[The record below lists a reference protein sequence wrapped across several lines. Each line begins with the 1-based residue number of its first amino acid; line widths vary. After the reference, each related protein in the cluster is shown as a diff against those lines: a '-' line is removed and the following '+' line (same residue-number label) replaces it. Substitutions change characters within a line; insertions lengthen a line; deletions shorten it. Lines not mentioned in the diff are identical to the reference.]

1 MLEKLDLN
9 QKIKKKSY
17 KSMMPEL
24 SNRLFNVEKASWDAG
39 IPVVILFEG
48 WDAAGKGTSI
58 QKLTAPLDPR
68 GFKLYPIR
76 AARTYEKKHP
86 WLWRFWLKLPARGE
100 WAIFDRSWYGRV
112 MVERVEDLIPESEWR
127 RAYRDIVDF
136 ERTLADDGYVI
147 IKFFLHISKQE
158 QKKRFE
164 KLSKDPLEAW
174 HVTPEDWEHHRR
186 YDDWLLAYEEAFE
199 RTESEWGPWT
209 IVEATDRRFTRVK
222 IYQTIIHRLEQRLKA
237 LGVELENVED
247 EEAGEPE
254 EDNLEEEAR
263 DQEEDTFEE
272 VSEDEAVEEI
282 VTALQDAIS
291 DAEEMPV
298 TTDDEP
304 PTEPVVEEDLSEEW
318 QIAEINPRGRSGQD
332 AVDDQGLDPL
342 PADESSADN
351 SSGDDLLADT
361 LPE

>member
-1 MLEKLDLN
+1 MSSSIKGAFAVRKEPVMLEKLDLT
-9 QKIKKKSY
+9 QKIDKKTY
-17 KSMMPEL
+17 KSMMPKL

-39 IPVVILFEG
+39 FPVIILFEG

-112 MVERVEDLIPESEWR
+112 MVERVEELIPESEWR
-127 RAYRDIVDF
+127 RAYRDIIDF

-147 IKFFLHISKQE
+147 IKFFMHISKQE

-222 IYQTIIHRLEQRLKA
+222 IYQTVIHRLEERLKA

-247 EEAGEPE
+247 EDAGDQEQASTEE
-254 EDNLEEEAR
+254 EDESE
-263 DQEEDTFEE
+263 
-272 VSEDEAVEEI
+272 EDEAVEEI
-282 VTALQDAIS
+282 VTALQAAIS
-291 DAEEMPV
+291 DVAEMPQAPASEPAEEMMEAPAS
-298 TTDDEP
+298 EP
-304 PTEPVVEEDLSEEW
+304 AAESVEEELSEEW
-318 QIAEINPRGRSGQD
+318 QIAEIETPQRDGQD
-332 AVDDQGLDPL
+332 ALDDQGLD
-342 PADESSADN
+342 
-351 SSGDDLLADT
+351 T
-361 LPE
+361 LPD

>member
-9 QKIKKKSY
+9 QKIDKKTY
-17 KSMMPEL
+17 KSMMPKL

-39 IPVVILFEG
+39 IPVIILFEG

-58 QKLTAPLDPR
+58 QKLTTPLDPR

-112 MVERVEDLIPESEWR
+112 MVERVEGLIPESEWR

-136 ERTLADDGYVI
+136 ERTLADDGHVI
-147 IKFFLHISKQE
+147 IKFFMHISKQE

-174 HVTPEDWEHHRR
+174 HVSPEDWEHHRR

-199 RTESEWGPWT
+199 RTETEWGPWT
-209 IVEATDRRFTRVK
+209 IVEATDRRFTWVK
-222 IYQTIIHRLEQRLKA
+222 IYQTVIRKLEERLKA
-237 LGVELENVED
+237 LGIELENVED
-247 EEAGEPE
+247 EDAGDQKQASTE
-254 EDNLEEEAR
+254 EDES
-263 DQEEDTFEE
+263 E
-272 VSEDEAVEEI
+272 VDEAMDEV
-282 VTALQDAIS
+282 VTALQSAIS
-291 DAEEMPV
+291 DVVEIPQALDSEPAEEM
-298 TTDDEP
+298 TE
-304 PTEPVVEEDLSEEW
+304 EPVSEPVAESTDEELSEEW
-318 QIAEINPRGRSGQD
+318 QIAEIETSQRDGQD
-332 AVDDQGLDPL
+332 ALNDQGLDLSP
-342 PADESSADN
+342 D
-351 SSGDDLLADT
+351 
-361 LPE
+361 